1 MIFMLYSC
9 VERIRAFFPRGI
21 EKGGVAEGKICM
33 GEGTRRMKEE
43 KRKLRNLLISHRD
56 MIYN

>member
-1 MIFMLYSC
+1 MLYSC

-43 KRKLRNLLISHRD
+43 KRKLRNLLVSHRD